1 MNTNPNKSRDQLA
14 WFSLYFITAGC
25 AASAFITTTQMYAL
39 SILGV
44 IAHTYFMIYTEIRA
58 NKTEIEWPIVAREAI
73 LMVILFALAAN
84 TAYKQPFAFFLIS
97 VMGSA
102 AITILFFLPYKIYWL
117 EGKEPLAS

>member
-1 MNTNPNKSRDQLA
+1 
-14 WFSLYFITAGC
+14 
-25 AASAFITTTQMYAL
+25 
-39 SILGV
+39 
-44 IAHTYFMIYTEIRA
+44 MIYTEIRA

-84 TAYKQPFAFFLIS
+84 TEYKQPFAFFLIS

-117 EGKEPLAS
+117 EGKEPLVS